1 MLAIA
6 NGCRRVSEPVSQ
18 RLCIKTILQGER
30 IDGTNVDIKP
40 ERLQK
45 VDGSGY
51 THRHKKERQA
61 EPDVLLSFIYFAP
74 SLPAQ
79 GQPHASHQPSGG
91 HLSTQQVGILFVE

>member
-18 RLCIKTILQGER
+18 RLCIKISSLGKR
-30 IDGTNVDIKP
+30 IDNTNVGTKP

-45 VDGSGY
+45 VDGSAY
-51 THRHKKERQA
+51 THGHKKERQA
-61 EPDVLLSFIYFAP
+61 EPDVLQSFSYFAS

-79 GQPHASHQPSGG
+79 GQPHASH
-91 HLSTQQVGILFVE
+91 

>member
-18 RLCIKTILQGER
+18 RLCIKINSIGKR
-30 IDGTNVDIKP
+30 NDNTNVGTKP

-45 VDGSGY
+45 VDGSVH

-61 EPDVLLSFIYFAP
+61 EPDVLLSFIYFAS

-79 GQPHASHQPSGG
+79 GQPHASH
-91 HLSTQQVGILFVE
+91 